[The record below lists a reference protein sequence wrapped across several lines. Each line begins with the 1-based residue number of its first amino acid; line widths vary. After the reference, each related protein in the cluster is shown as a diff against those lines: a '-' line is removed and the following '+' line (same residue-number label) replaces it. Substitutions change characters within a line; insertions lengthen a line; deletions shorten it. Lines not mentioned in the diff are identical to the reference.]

1 MKKTDKK
8 TPYEAPEGVAYT
20 VHPQNGM
27 CLVVSGGNEA
37 FVLDDYDG
45 EWIEG

>member
-1 MKKTDKK
+1 MKKIDKK
-8 TPYEAPEGVAYT
+8 TPYEAPDGVVYA
-20 VHPQNGM
+20 VNAQSGM

>member
-1 MKKTDKK
+1 MSKTDKK
-8 TPYEAPEGVAYT
+8 TPYEAPEGAVYT
-20 VHPQNGM
+20 MNAKSGM